1 MCVPGWKHT
10 MQGEGIAGT
19 LKGKGVQ
26 NRLVCA
32 RVQSASTL
40 VDVFP
45 QPTISW
51 ECCYVKTL

>member
-1 MCVPGWKHT
+1 
-10 MQGEGIAGT
+10 MQEGIAGT

-26 NRLVCA
+26 NRLAWA

-40 VDVFP
+40 VDIFP
-45 QPTISW
+45 QPTISG